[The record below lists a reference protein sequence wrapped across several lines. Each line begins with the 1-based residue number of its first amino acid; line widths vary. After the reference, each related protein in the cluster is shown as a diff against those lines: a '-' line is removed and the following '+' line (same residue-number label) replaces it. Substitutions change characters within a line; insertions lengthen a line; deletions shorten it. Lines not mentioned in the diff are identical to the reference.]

1 MAWGNNENKL
11 KACQSCRA
19 LIPANAAECES
30 CGAAGHHVGNA
41 GSAASPGS
49 LSDPMALLGEWPVT
63 MILMLVNVVVYA
75 WVLIYQMQF
84 PGEGGAG
91 NGFAFEPIR
100 FPDVLGAFGS
110 VSAPEV
116 RGAGEWWRVLAYAF
130 LHGGVLHLGMNMYG
144 LWQAGRMAEELL
156 GRTQYLVLYVL
167 SGLGGGLV
175 IIAGK
180 TSAVGASGA
189 LFGVIAGLWAHSYRR
204 DSVLGKGFQQYM
216 MMWLLYGVAM
226 SFSPRVSW
234 QGHLGGALVG
244 AALAFFVLPAED
256 LFRQSMRRVGLTQ
269 TVAALC
275 LLAVLVTFGFMARNL
290 GRARESFAVVE
301 VSRTLL
307 NLTDNLRERDRLQLM
322 AAMTHKES
330 ILRPEEVKG
339 FSENFTA
346 AFGDAPDK
354 ITEAKIN
361 QTLATAHAAV
371 CADIG
376 TLERMQVLDAEIG
389 QVQERM
395 RTALQPGCAKPALNV
410 NDLKK
415 VEAMRSAAE
424 QESYNAAFADYWQWV
439 EKRAAQS
446 NQSVEGILRK
456 SWIDFARD
464 YLKRNNPSPPPPK
477 PEPTPAR

>member
-30 CGAAGHHVGNA
+30 CGAAGHHVA
-41 GSAASPGS
+41 EAGS
-49 LSDPMALLGEWPVT
+49 LSDPLELLGAWPVT
-63 MILMLVNVVVYA
+63 MILMMVNVVVYA

-167 SGLGGGLV
+167 SGIGGGLV
-175 IIAGK
+175 IIAGN
-180 TSAVGASGA
+180 TSAVGASGS

-256 LFRQSMRRVGLTQ
+256 LFRQSMRRVRITQ
-269 TVAALC
+269 AIAALC
-275 LLAVLVTFGFMARNL
+275 LLAVVVTFGFMARNL
-290 GRARESFAVVE
+290 GRVRESFAVVE

-322 AAMTHKES
+322 AAMTHKDS
-330 ILRPEEVKG
+330 ILRADEVKG
-339 FSENFTA
+339 FNENFTA

-361 QTLATAHAAV
+361 QTLVTAHAAV

-389 QVQERM
+389 QIQERM
-395 RTALQPGCAKPALNV
+395 RTALQAGCAKAAINLS
-410 NDLKK
+410 DLKK
-415 VEAMRSAAE
+415 SDALRSSADKA
-424 QESYNAAFADYWQWV
+424 SYDAAFADYWQWV
-439 EKRAAQS
+439 EKRAVLS
-446 NQSVEGILRK
+446 NQRVDEILPKQWVEFVR
-456 SWIDFARD
+456 S
-464 YLKRNNPSPPPPK
+464 YLKRNNPPSDK
-477 PEPTPAR
+477 TEPTPVR

>member
-1 MAWGNNENKL
+1 MAWSNNENKL

-30 CGAAGHHVGNA
+30 CGAAGHHAVSA
-41 GSAASPGS
+41 GSAGS
-49 LSDPMALLGEWPVT
+49 LSDPLEVLGAWPVT

-84 PGEGGAG
+84 SGEGGAG

-116 RGAGEWWRVLAYAF
+116 RGAGEWWRLLAYAF

-167 SGLGGGLV
+167 SGIGGGLV
-175 IIAGK
+175 IIAGN
-180 TSAVGASGA
+180 TSAVGASGS

-256 LFRQSMRRVGLTQ
+256 LFRQSMRRVRIMQ
-269 TVAALC
+269 AVAVLC

-290 GRARESFAVVE
+290 GTARESSVLQESTKRLFYLTLNVE
-301 VSRTLL
+301 RLGLAAHLAQGAKQPSLISSK
-307 NLTDNLRERDRLQLM
+307 NLSSFQKSFV
-322 AAMTHKES
+322 AWF
-330 ILRPEEVKG
+330 EE
-339 FSENFTA
+339 T
-346 AFGDAPDK
+346 PDK
-354 ITEAKIN
+354 ISDEKIDEVLM
-361 QTLATAHAAV
+361 QGYKAV
-371 CADIG
+371 CADVG
-376 TLERMQVLDAEIG
+376 TLERMALPDAEFAQI
-389 QVQERM
+389 RDSM
-395 RTALQPGCAKPALNV
+395 HATLQMVCAKPAFNTKELAQTK
-410 NDLKK
+410 DLPIDD
-415 VEAMRSAAE
+415 VTRAFRRDFQSCWRWAE
-424 QESYNAAFADYWQWV
+424 G
-439 EKRAAQS
+439 RAARQHQRLEKLLLDDLAERATSYLISIETMQS
-446 NQSVEGILRK
+446 ETPLSK
-456 SWIDFARD
+456 
-464 YLKRNNPSPPPPK
+464 
-477 PEPTPAR
+477 PAR